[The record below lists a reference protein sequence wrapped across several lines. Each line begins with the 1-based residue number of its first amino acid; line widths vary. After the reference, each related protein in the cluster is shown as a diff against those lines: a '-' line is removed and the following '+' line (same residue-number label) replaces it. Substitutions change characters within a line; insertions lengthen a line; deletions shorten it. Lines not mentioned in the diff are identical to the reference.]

1 MDHSK
6 KIFFLILLL
15 ILLIVGCVYTHAQKI
30 YDGSLDK
37 PLKMVE
43 KVVQPLD
50 NDVEDIL
57 IKEEL
62 DEIKPELVTQ
72 ETIVEVNNP
81 SEENIHLSK
90 NENTTIENEA
100 LEKIAEEVIEEE
112 KIVFPL
118 FTTDIKYKR
127 TNGDK
132 LIEDMSEE
140 TQLLQAKLNDII
152 NLNPIKFKNG
162 SYRPLKSSYAKIAE
176 LAEFLK
182 EHKNIKV
189 EIAGHTT
196 KVGKAYLNKQT
207 SVFRAA
213 NVKKR
218 LIKLGINKKRMKARG
233 YGESISLVE
242 DGNSE
247 LNRRI
252 EFNIIG
258 EKYK

>member
-1 MDHSK
+1 MEHSK

-15 ILLIVGCVYTHAQKI
+15 ILLIVACVYTHAQKI

-43 KVVQPLD
+43 KVVEPLD
-50 NDVEDIL
+50 NDVDEVL

-62 DEIKPELVTQ
+62 NEIKPEFVTQ
-72 ETIVEVNNP
+72 ETLV
-81 SEENIHLSK
+81 EENIHLSK
-90 NENTTIENEA
+90 NENATIENKV
-100 LEKIAEEVIEEE
+100 LEEIAEEVIEEE
-112 KIVFPL
+112 KILFPL

-152 NLNPIKFKNG
+152 NLNPIKFKDG

-189 EIAGHTT
+189 EVAGHTT